1 MNMKMINE
9 EEVQYCLK
17 KVAWINS
24 GIVSEINL
32 NKIIDL
38 LFFKQLGI

>member
-1 MNMKMINE
+1 MINE

-24 GIVSEINL
+24 AIVSEINL